1 MEAIV
6 VAPSDIHAARSE
18 VHQWPR
24 KESGVRRLFVVTAL
38 ERYGDRILRAKI
50 READGIRGTWIDDA
64 KIVDAEELMALV
76 ERTDTRVTSITRS
89 AMAGPDLANEER
101 PTGRMIVP
109 ILVPGVLYGLDSV
122 QTVVV

>member
-1 MEAIV
+1 MPSWSP
-6 VAPSDIHAARSE
+6 PSDIHAARSA
-18 VHQWPR
+18 VYPWPR

-89 AMAGPDLANEER
+89 AMAGPDLAIEER

-109 ILVPGVLYGLDSV
+109 ILVPGVLYGLNSV